1 MRHRTIRPSRRASER
16 RIVRAASHSRSGGAS
31 LSRRYATRIDG
42 FANQWSRSGMRLRQ
56 HVTAMKTPGGPNAS
70 RRDLR
75 TRMVGHFTRHPAV
88 ARQACPRCATGH
100 SRGRRGEMIR
110 HACRVGPCPAGG
122 LRCATKRL
130 CTAGIADSARLWCTA
145 RQGQARWLAMT
156 RQAGAARS
164 MATQNASDRRNPII
178 IPSVIRHLIA
188 PHVPRAASALGIQ
201 RRLPGAEGVAITF
214 DDGPHP
220 EGTPAI
226 LAILAAADIKA
237 TFFLVGEQVERR
249 PALAA
254 EIAGQGHL
262 VALHGYRHRPQ
273 PAMTKKDVQQDL
285 ERGADAI
292 HSATHAQ
299 PAWHRPPYGVYSAA
313 GLAAA
318 RARALR
324 PLLWSRWGKDWRR
337 FTTPERGSPPGPPQM
352 LRPRR
357 RDPPARCGFLLVPR
371 LPRAHRPGAGTD
383 RERTQT
389 PENRYRPP
397 CLTGLPERTRT

>member
-1 MRHRTIRPSRRASER
+1 
-16 RIVRAASHSRSGGAS
+16 
-31 LSRRYATRIDG
+31 
-42 FANQWSRSGMRLRQ
+42 
-56 HVTAMKTPGGPNAS
+56 
-70 RRDLR
+70 
-75 TRMVGHFTRHPAV
+75 MV
-88 ARQACPRCATGH
+88 
-100 SRGRRGEMIR
+100 
-110 HACRVGPCPAGG
+110 
-122 LRCATKRL
+122 
-130 CTAGIADSARLWCTA
+130 
-145 RQGQARWLAMT
+145 
-156 RQAGAARS
+156 
-164 MATQNASDRRNPII
+164 
-178 IPSVIRHLIA
+178 RHLLA
-188 PHVPRAASALGIQ
+188 PHVPQAASALGIQ

-337 FTTPERGSPPGPPQM
+337 FTTPARIASRTTANVRPGDVILLHDADFYSSRGS
-352 LRPRR
+352 
-357 RDPPARCGFLLVPR
+357 
-371 LPRAHRPGAGTD
+371 H
-383 RERTQT
+383 ERTAQALELIVRELKRQKIGT
-389 PENRYRPP
+389 V
-397 CLTGLPERTRT
+397 LPV